1 MDHLTKIETDNLE
14 KTLADLITDHSKNP
28 DGSYELVI
36 KESQNSNCVVV
47 INDDEYILKVAEQ
60 LHLLGVKQMELY
72 IKANEY
78 HIEAKIQ
85 GNKDSLERLK
95 TTIEMAL
102 SRGSACSEGYF
113 DEEGEEYS
121 VLVMLV

>member
-1 MDHLTKIETDNLE
+1 
-14 KTLADLITDHSKNP
+14 
-28 DGSYELVI
+28 
-36 KESQNSNCVVV
+36 
-47 INDDEYILKVAEQ
+47 
-60 LHLLGVKQMELY
+60 MELY

-121 VLVMLV
+121 VLVMLVWQIQPLLLNGLVVSDGSYQPWKKFTLLTEDWLTFKMEDFIKLANKGIL

>member
-47 INDDEYILKVAEQ
+47 INDDEYILKVAE
-60 LHLLGVKQMELY
+60 
-72 IKANEY
+72 
-78 HIEAKIQ
+78 
-85 GNKDSLERLK
+85 
-95 TTIEMAL
+95 
-102 SRGSACSEGYF
+102 
-113 DEEGEEYS
+113 
-121 VLVMLV
+121 